1 MSISKEKYDILDTL
15 GHGFFGEVF
24 LVHHRHLDRNEAA
37 KIIKTKKFNKAME
50 EAKNIQQLSHENII
64 HIYDADILADRSGI
78 IITMEYHRRRSIT
91 NINFISRQQ
100 LVDYAIHILRALEYA
115 HGKGFIHRDIK
126 PNNILLNEQKRAILT
141 DFGLSS
147 KINEIAK
154 APPYQY
160 RYHIAPEILKDK
172 DIENVKTDIY
182 ALGVTLHRL
191 INGDPNW
198 LNTIDTDNL
207 DEKIVRGEY
216 PDRTNYRTDIPKS
229 LRNII
234 NKALN
239 VNPIKRYQ
247 SAKDMLKDIEKKAIF
262 KYDWEKDR
270 KSWNS
275 RTGKLDIKITVN
287 KNKGHFDIIT
297 SKKSIDA
304 AEFRKIRSHCFSN
317 IEKSKVDE
325 NIREI
330 ISELDSEQK
339 S

>member
-1 MSISKEKYDILDTL
+1 MD
-15 GHGFFGEVF
+15 F
-24 LVHHRHLDRNEAA
+24 
-37 KIIKTKKFNKAME
+37 
-50 EAKNIQQLSHENII
+50 
-64 HIYDADILADRSGI
+64 
-78 IITMEYHRRRSIT
+78 
-91 NINFISRQQ
+91 
-100 LVDYAIHILRALEYA
+100 AIHILRALEYA
-115 HGKGFIHRDIK
+115 HGNGFIHRDIK
-126 PNNILLNEQKRAILT
+126 PNNILLNEHKRAILT

-160 RYHIAPEILKDK
+160 RYHIAAEILKGK

-198 LNTIDTDNL
+198 LNTIDTDDL

-216 PDRTNYRTDIPKS
+216 PERTNYRQDIPKS
-229 LRNII
+229 LRNVI

-239 VNPIKRYQ
+239 INPNKRYQ

-262 KYDWEKDR
+262 KHDWKKDK

-304 AEFRKIRSHCFSN
+304 SEFRKIRSQCFSN
-317 IEKSKVDE
+317 IEQSKVDE
-325 NIREI
+325 IIRDI
-330 ISELDSEQK
+330 ISKIDSEQK
-339 S
+339 L